1 MYVIG
6 CAIYIYSHLPGLS
19 ASIGVTRSY
28 SSCPFLCALDIDNE
42 AVLHN
47 TISAM
52 AHDISPPRPTSS
64 IATVNCY
71 SNKQI
76 AMYAD
81 TCGPPPHC
89 ATLSHVAINSVVGV
103 KLPEDGNNSCS
114 RSRALWRRVKLD
126 VFL

>member
-1 MYVIG
+1 MLHRHKPWLVQHVTG
-6 CAIYIYSHLPGLS
+6 CAIHIYSHLPGLW

-47 TISAM
+47 IISAM
-52 AHDISPPRPTSS
+52 VHDISPPRPPSS
-64 IATVNCY
+64 IVTVNSY
-71 SNKQI
+71 RNRQI

-81 TCGPPPHC
+81 TWDLPPNS

-103 KLPEDGNNSCS
+103 KLPEDGNNTCS
-114 RSRALWRRVKLD
+114 
-126 VFL
+126 